1 MTQVN
6 LPVSSSAVPWPTSDD
21 RDWSSGGAILPVQK
35 QTPPAAGSSVT
46 NAGMDAHDTR
56 EFAVARVAPAATL
69 MDKGLAAPHA
79 AWPAEAHQP
88 IQTRNA
94 WLDGLRNTVC
104 GSPLMS
110 VAVALALGAA
120 LARIAR

>member
-1 MTQVN
+1 ME
-6 LPVSSSAVPWPTSDD
+6 
-21 RDWSSGGAILPVQK
+21 
-35 QTPPAAGSSVT
+35 
-46 NAGMDAHDTR
+46 AHDTR
-56 EFAVARVAPAATL
+56 GFAVARVAPAASQ
-69 MDKGLAAPHA
+69 MDEGLDASDAG
-79 AWPAEAHQP
+79 WPAKAHQP